1 MLISPIILTITLS
14 LRTQAK
20 TVTLQLQVFH
30 YAHRTLPSVLKIQQ
44 QLDAPYLLLN
54 NCAPANP
61 GYCLQF
67 PLSFTHKHWT
77 SWLRPQE
84 VDYSVNNL
92 FQCRMNLSCT
102 VRKGIQVCLFVYSLC
117 PTLRN
122 HLAMTNCMLSD
133 VFKYWCVA
141 IAWNWNN
148 ESEMLCGSS
157 PAQSLGAKTRAT
169 TNKKH
174 PCSEEEGLTTTTKQ
188 LDTEPV
194 QPFPPAA
201 SQSPGNGMNLP
212 LFQYSAKGSKFLF
225 LLLVGSPVSICSDG
239 LDGNAKSEGEE
250 QKLYSAKATS
260 WLVIEHVCSL
270 VNFCILSF
278 CTISFLPL

>member
-1 MLISPIILTITLS
+1 MSSSIVVWQLLELKQWKWNVMWFIPSPVS
-14 LRTQAK
+14 GCK
-20 TVTLQLQVFH
+20 NK
-30 YAHRTLPSVLKIQQ
+30 S
-44 QLDAPYLLLN
+44 N
-54 NCAPANP
+54 N
-61 GYCLQF
+61 
-67 PLSFTHKHWT
+67 K
-77 SWLRPQE
+77 
-84 VDYSVNNL
+84 
-92 FQCRMNLSCT
+92 
-102 VRKGIQVCLFVYSLC
+102 
-117 PTLRN
+117 
-122 HLAMTNCMLSD
+122 
-133 VFKYWCVA
+133 
-141 IAWNWNN
+141 
-148 ESEMLCGSS
+148 
-157 PAQSLGAKTRAT
+157 

-174 PCSEEEGLTTTTKQ
+174 PCSEEEELTRTTKQ

-225 LLLVGSPVSICSDG
+225 LLLVGSSISICSDG

-250 QKLYSAKATS
+250 QKLYSANATS